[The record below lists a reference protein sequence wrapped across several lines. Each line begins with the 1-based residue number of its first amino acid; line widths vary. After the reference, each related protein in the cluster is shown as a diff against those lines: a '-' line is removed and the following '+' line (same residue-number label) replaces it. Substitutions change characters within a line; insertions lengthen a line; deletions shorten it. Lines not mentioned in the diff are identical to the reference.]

1 MSKSRLGHAFNSRKR
16 APGLANSTAQA
27 TLFGQSIAE
36 PLRHLIGQYPYPA
49 RLNEYHLRRLCA
61 LKKAKLYPK
70 GSVLFEEA
78 APSVGAFVVLDG
90 RVKKSVTS
98 SQGKAL
104 VLGLFGS
111 GTALGLATTIL
122 GRPHHATAEAMQDTL
137 AIFISRQELINEI
150 RTNPSAAWQV
160 AQLISEDCCFLT
172 AKIGTVELADSAAQK
187 MARCLLG
194 LVVNN
199 ADGEG
204 ATVRLNLNQEMIAQM
219 VGLTRETASRLLS
232 RFRKQG
238 VLDWTRAACVIRNRR
253 ALERLADFPQAAA

>member
-1 MSKSRLGHAFNSRKR
+1 MGKSRLGHAGKSQKR
-16 APGLANSTAQA
+16 TLRSAGATAYA
-27 TLFGQSIAE
+27 TLFGQPVAE

-61 LKKAKLYPK
+61 LKKARLYPK

-122 GRPHHATAEAMQDTL
+122 GRPHHATAEAMQDTQ
-137 AIFISRQELINEI
+137 AIFIPRHELIREI
-150 RTNPSAAWQV
+150 RTNLSSAWQV
-160 AQLISEDCCFLT
+160 AQLISEDYCFLT

-204 ATVRLNLNQEMIAQM
+204 GAVRLNLNQEMIAQM
-219 VGLTRETASRLLS
+219 VGLTRETVSRLLS

-238 VLDWTRAACVIRNRR
+238 VLDWTRAACIIRNRR
-253 ALERLADFPQAAA
+253 ALENLADLPQAAV